1 MASKETKNYTV
12 AELFCGCGGLSHGF
26 ARTGRFDIVLGNDLK
41 EAALNTFQR
50 NHVGSRGAPEIIRED
65 IRKVETSRI
74 KELLRKKGVGD
85 GELDVLLGGPPC
97 QGFSQ
102 MRRGVEVRG
111 SKIVGFTGY
120 SRHSE
125 DPRNDLVLRYL
136 ELVNELRP
144 KFLVIE
150 NVPQLLWH
158 SHKGKAG
165 GLAEVINDTLY
176 AMGYEVDVRVVNA
189 ADYGVPQLRE
199 RAVFIASRVAT
210 PVFPDPTHSREGTG
224 GLKPWVTVSDA
235 ISDLP
240 EPTLETDSL
249 GDTSTGMYSGRATNY
264 AKEMRSKDRFPFN
277 HVARTYSS
285 RILDIIKLMK
295 PGATWDD
302 ESARMQKKYESL
314 IEKEKR
320 AGESRSAAFK
330 RLVKAGK
337 INEAFYRKYY
347 WSAYTRLAWDKPAL
361 TITANANFLGSGRF
375 THPEANRGITMR
387 EAARLQSF
395 DDDFTFYT
403 SPTGADTDNVGVGLD
418 MIGEAVPP
426 LLAKAVAG
434 KIAEVLDGS
443 VYEEHHLAVPSPKRA
458 LVR

>member
-1 MASKETKNYTV
+1 MATKTRKYTV

-26 ARTGRFDIVLGNDLK
+26 QRTGRFDVVLGNDLK
-41 EAALNTFQR
+41 KEALNTFQR
-50 NHVGSRGAPEIIRED
+50 NHVSDRGVPEIIRQD
-65 IRKVETSRI
+65 ITTVSNDEI
-74 KELLRKKGVGD
+74 KKLLKRKGVGD

-102 MRRGVEVRG
+102 MRRTVEVEG
-111 SKIVGFTGY
+111 SKIVGFAGY
-120 SRHSE
+120 SRHNE
-125 DPRNDLVLRYL
+125 DPRNGLVLRYL
-136 ELVNELRP
+136 ELVNQLRP

-158 SHKGKAG
+158 AHKGKVG
-165 GLAEVINDTLY
+165 GLADTINSTLIS
-176 AMGYEVDVRVVNA
+176 MGYEVGVEVVNA

-199 RAVFIASRVAT
+199 RAFFIASRVAA
-210 PVFPDPTHSREGTG
+210 PVFPEPTHSRFGTD
-224 GLKPWVTVSDA
+224 GLKKWVTVADA

-240 EPTLETDSL
+240 APVMGEDTLAGSPL
-249 GDTSTGMYSGRATNY
+249 STYVSMKLSEFARS
-264 AKEMRSKDRFPFN
+264 MRSSAKFPFN
-277 HVARTYSS
+277 HLARTYSE
-285 RILDIIKLMK
+285 RIIGIIKLMK

-302 ESARMQKKYESL
+302 ESARMQKKYEKL
-314 IEKEKR
+314 IETEKGPR
-320 AGESRSAAFK
+320 ETKAAAYK

-375 THPEANRGITMR
+375 SHPEANRGITMR

-395 DDDFTFYT
+395 DDGFTFFT
-403 SPTGADTDNVGVGLD
+403 SPEGTDTDNIGVGLD

-426 LLAKAVAG
+426 VLAKAVAE
-434 KIAEVLDGS
+434 KIVEVLDGS
-443 VYEEHHLAVPSPKRA
+443 VRTEHHSAIPRPNRA